1 MKNTMR
7 LITSTW
13 GSSKTFKLIPIVPE
27 CVFNEGIYDPDSKVL
42 ALIGKEKKE
51 TLQMLPKLNEFGD
64 LESLKIGKRPNGK
77 DYKEE
82 RKNLETFYE
91 YYIEDQDEIIDFVM
105 TIAENSNFDFQKYV
119 VKEEAAPAPKIQ
131 TI

>member
-13 GSSKTFKLIPIVPE
+13 GNAKTFKLIPITPE
-27 CVFNEGIYDPDSKVL
+27 CVFNEGIYDPDTKVL

-64 LESLKIGKRPNGK
+64 LEPLKIGKRPNGK

-82 RKNLETFYE
+82 RKTLETFYE
-91 YYIEDQDEIIDFVM
+91 YYIEEEAEIVDFVM
-105 TIAENSNFDFQKYV
+105 TVAENNNYDFQKYL
-119 VKEEAAPAPKIQ
+119 APAEQKPAPMIQ
-131 TI
+131 TV

>member
-1 MKNTMR
+1 MR

-13 GSSKTFKLIPIVPE
+13 GNSKTFKLIPASPE
-27 CVFNEGIYDPDSKVL
+27 CVYNEGIYDADSKVL

-64 LESLKIGKRPNGK
+64 LEALKIGKRPNGK

-82 RKNLETFYE
+82 RKTLETFYE
-91 YYIEDQDEIIDFVM
+91 YYVEEQSEIIDFV
-105 TIAENSNFDFQKYV
+105 TTVAENSDSFDFKKYFK
-119 VKEEAAPAPKIQ
+119 KEEAPASKIQ
-131 TI
+131 TV

>member
-1 MKNTMR
+1 MR

-13 GSSKTFKLIPIVPE
+13 GNSKTFKLIPVSPD

-82 RKNLETFYE
+82 RKTLETFYE
-91 YYIEDQDEIIDFVM
+91 YYIEEESEIVDFIASV
-105 TIAENSNFDFQKYV
+105 AENYDSFRYKQYL
-119 VKEEAAPAPKIQ
+119 VKEEAPAPKIQ
-131 TI
+131 TV